1 MPDETPEASRPSD
14 LPAVSKLAAGNALRE
29 RMKNTA
35 GLASIS
41 AAAAGFIYDYFE
53 ADASAISVL
62 KDDWYRTIVTVGDE
76 VPGQVRHEDGETY
89 PTSEYPTV
97 TRLLRSGSGY
107 VSSIGSDGGVP
118 ESQRFLKLYR
128 KSTCI
133 GAPITYRGDVVG
145 EVFVSRV
152 SGRPHYTGHDLVSML
167 DLARQIGYR
176 VGPAV
181 KAQDTIDPS
190 WWPASG
196 PAAVEPGA
204 EEPLDRGSDPDPLA

>member
-1 MPDETPEASRPSD
+1 VADETPEASRPAD

-35 GLASIS
+35 GLAAIS
-41 AAAAGFIYDYFE
+41 AAAAGFIYDHFE

-62 KDDWYRTIVTVGDE
+62 KGDWYRTIVTVGEE
-76 VPGQVRHEDGETY
+76 VPGQVRHDDGETY
-89 PTSEYPTV
+89 PSSEYPTV

-107 VSSIGSDGGVP
+107 VASIGSDGGVP
-118 ESQRFLKLYR
+118 ESQRFLKQYR
-128 KSTCI
+128 KSSCI

-145 EVFVSRV
+145 EVFASRA
-152 SGRPHYTGHDLVSML
+152 SGRPHYTGHDLVSLL

-176 VGPAV
+176 VGPAI

-190 WWPASG
+190 WWPEGDPVVGEQVARDG
-196 PAAVEPGA
+196 G
-204 EEPLDRGSDPDPLA
+204 PDPLA